1 MCPVQTVT
9 YVSGLVTSVLHD
21 RSSTMFWVL
30 HERLVSGLL
39 VIRPRSHCRVT
50 VSREVPPCYRH
61 GQQGGRAETAATFH
75 QQNVT
80 GQRFTRHGRT
90 LKGTLAPRMSNLG
103 VLRAALCLTS
113 LLSQPDSPVA

>member
-39 VIRPRSHCRVT
+39 LIRRPRSHCRVT
-50 VSREVPPCYRH
+50 VSRSPDQVDNFFVCERECYPHLRFAIVM
-61 GQQGGRAETAATFH
+61 GRREIEQERRQLSTS
-75 QQNVT
+75 
-80 GQRFTRHGRT
+80 
-90 LKGTLAPRMSNLG
+90 RM
-103 VLRAALCLTS
+103 
-113 LLSQPDSPVA
+113 